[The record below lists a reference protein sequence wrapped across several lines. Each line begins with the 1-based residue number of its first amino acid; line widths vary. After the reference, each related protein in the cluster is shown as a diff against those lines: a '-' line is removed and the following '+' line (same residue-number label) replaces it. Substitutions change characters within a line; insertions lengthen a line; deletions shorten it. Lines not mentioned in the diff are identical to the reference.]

1 MNTNL
6 INSENKTIT
15 NDIGFTVHNNFLE
28 AQVMNNT
35 IITIVISFVT
45 GIQLQFDKLKNV
57 IHQGSLLKKCQLAHV
72 FLKLMLKVLIT

>member
-57 IHQGSLLKKCQLAHV
+57 IHQGSLLKNVSL
-72 FLKLMLKVLIT
+72 LMFF